1 MFSVQSNMRRHAH
14 THLQVGNE
22 VACESKGDEESE
34 EAPICTHNMAVYTP
48 YRAVNI
54 PWSHCMIL

>member
-14 THLQVGNE
+14 THLQAGNE
-22 VACESKGDEESE
+22 AAYEGEGDEESE
-34 EAPICTHNMAVYTP
+34 EAPVCTRNMTVYTP

-54 PWSHCMIL
+54 PWSHCMIP